1 MSAISR
7 VNGSAVAA
15 TKDALASKLADAKA
29 AEVKN
34 TPQAMND
41 AAVASK
47 EVVVKDIEKTVEV
60 SKATTSAAVKLDSVQ
75 ISDEAKSVNSNS
87 SADKF
92 NNAAATTKE
101 AATTKTEAS
110 KEVVKSDSLQVTKE
124 AVKTE
129 KAERISKSRRTR
141 SSRSHKVST
150 ASKADRASK
159 AHNADK
165 AEKASRADKAEK
177 THGTK
182 RDRKVEG
189 ISKHV
194 SATEKVN
201 NRDNKAGNRRYDAS
215 TLKEKTDKLSKAF
228 KGLSKMGVSS
238 KDVSKVIK
246 SANRNMN
253 EKLGSDL
260 KQAYTDYKDKKISGE
275 EFKSK
280 LYEAA
285 VKKVQ
290 GIASALS
297 NNFMQKPSSGIN
309 NNGSTAPS
317 FANKADNNGSTQAPR
332 QSIFTKKDDA
342 KAAPTP
348 QKSIFD
354 KSDSGKPSPTSSE
367 KSIADRGNDK
377 PSLVEEA
384 AARNKEKSEEAK
396 AAAKT
401 DEKTAMAAKP
411 SVNTK
416 PEITEKSN
424 NGNGNGNGNGL
435 GQVEK
440 AEKPEKAEGVSKLEK
455 ELRKLLDDIVKQ
467 AEKLPPGLAKKDEGP
482 GKAEKVFE
490 KIVGMFNDIDK
501 MVNGLD
507 KEVDHADENKGFGDF
522 VNGLSEMFSNG
533 ADVKGNSFLKNLNKV
548 ADEHG
553 ASDAHKVGMEQ
564 IKAETLS
571 SLFKGGSTN
580 SSFGI
585 NRVGDNG
592 EGSGNYSAVNFMS
605 DMSGNVSDGL
615 DSHKDAKEAREAAT
629 ENGVKQA
636 NAEAELSALA

>member
-47 EVVVKDIEKTVEV
+47 EVVVKDVEKTVEV

-92 NNAAATTKE
+92 NNAAASTKE
-101 AATTKTEAS
+101 AATTKTEAT

-424 NGNGNGNGNGL
+424 NGNGNGNGL

-440 AEKPEKAEGVSKLEK
+440 AEKPEKQRSQK
-455 ELRKLLDDIVKQ
+455 KQ
-467 AEKLPPGLAKKDEGP
+467 RAC
-482 GKAEKVFE
+482 
-490 KIVGMFNDIDK
+490 
-501 MVNGLD
+501 
-507 KEVDHADENKGFGDF
+507 
-522 VNGLSEMFSNG
+522 
-533 ADVKGNSFLKNLNKV
+533 LNWKR
-548 ADEHG
+548 
-553 ASDAHKVGMEQ
+553 
-564 IKAETLS
+564 
-571 SLFKGGSTN
+571 N
-580 SSFGI
+580 
-585 NRVGDNG
+585 
-592 EGSGNYSAVNFMS
+592 
-605 DMSGNVSDGL
+605 
-615 DSHKDAKEAREAAT
+615 
-629 ENGVKQA
+629 
-636 NAEAELSALA
+636 